1 MRGRGLLSVSVSE
14 QLFVSPA
21 EKEEKEKAAEAVGPQ
36 GKQKV
41 GKIYEDEE
49 EDYFN
54 APEVRSPSYFFL
66 TYAHT
71 DPYLLL
77 SYLEPLLG
85 LGS

>member
-1 MRGRGLLSVSVSE
+1 M
-14 QLFVSPA
+14 SPA
-21 EKEEKEKAAEAVGPQ
+21 EKEKEKEKSAEVVGPQ

-54 APEVRSPSYFFL
+54 APEVSVPSYFSL

-77 SYLEPLLG
+77 SYLRLLLG
-85 LGS
+85 LSS

>member
-21 EKEEKEKAAEAVGPQ
+21 EKGEKEKAAEVVGPQ

-54 APEVRSPSYFFL
+54 APEVRAPSYFFL
-66 TYAHT
+66 TYAPH
-71 DPYLLL
+71 
-77 SYLEPLLG
+77 
-85 LGS
+85 

>member
-21 EKEEKEKAAEAVGPQ
+21 EKEEEKEKAAEVVGPQ

-54 APEVRSPSYFFL
+54 APEVSVPSYFFL
-66 TYAHT
+66 TYTPH
-71 DPYLLL
+71 
-77 SYLEPLLG
+77 
-85 LGS
+85 